1 MHHIMQKRSIDVI
14 IGDEGILPTT
24 QLAQKRPAKPAQ
36 PVAAPLTSS
45 PPESGAE
52 RAARLL
58 LSLGP
63 DQAAVILREMNPD
76 EVDRVVQEMIRIR
89 SITAD
94 EKRAI
99 LDEFHAMVEEFE
111 PPVRGGIENTTDL
124 LVRSLGE
131 TKAQEILSRVN
142 RRDVRSDFA
151 FLEQIDP
158 NLLATVLAAEHPQV
172 SAMALASIHPRTA
185 AGVLR
190 LFPEDLRAVVS
201 LRIAR
206 ASKTHP
212 EALERVATVLRDKFE
227 KRKDEIYSEVGGADT
242 LATILNHMDRSLEDT
257 ILKKLELDAP
267 EVLDVVRD
275 RLYTFEELSDL
286 TPKEMRTV
294 VSHINDDELM
304 ATALRGV
311 PDDLRRVFFNSLS
324 QNRAADVLEE
334 MDRRGP
340 ISLREIHEARSY
352 ILGVARKLDEEGK
365 IVIKKTKDEYI

>member
-1 MHHIMQKRSIDVI
+1 MQKRSVDVI
-14 IGDEGILPTT
+14 IGDEGILPAN
-24 QLAQKRPAKPAQ
+24 QLAQKKTKPA
-36 PVAAPLTSS
+36 PAVAL
-45 PPESGAE
+45 PPETGAE

-63 DQAAVILREMNPD
+63 DQAAVILREMD
-76 EVDRVVQEMIRIR
+76 GAEVDRVVQEMIRIR

-94 EKRAI
+94 EKRRI
-99 LDEFHAMVEEFE
+99 LDQFHAMVEEFE

-142 RRDVRSDFA
+142 RRDIRSDFA

-158 NLLATVLAAEHPQV
+158 NLLATVLSAEHPQV

-257 ILKKLELDAP
+257 ILRKLEEDAP

-275 RLYTFEELSDL
+275 RLYTFEELSAL
-286 TPKEMRTV
+286 TPKEMRVV

-311 PDDLRRVFFNSLS
+311 PEDLRRSFFNSLS